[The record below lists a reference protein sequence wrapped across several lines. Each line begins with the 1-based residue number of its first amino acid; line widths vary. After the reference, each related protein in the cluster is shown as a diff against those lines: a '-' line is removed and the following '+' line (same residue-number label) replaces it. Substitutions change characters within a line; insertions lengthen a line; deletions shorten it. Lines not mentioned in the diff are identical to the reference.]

1 MRNTNTM
8 RPQKYITD
16 HLFWL
21 ITAMIWYRSVLFTAV
36 PGMTVKQSKIILWVS
51 ALTLVAFGYMVH
63 HYDEKAQ
70 ERFKPIHQCHLP
82 V

>member
-1 MRNTNTM
+1 MRNANTM
-8 RPQKYITD
+8 RPQKYIGD
-16 HLFWL
+16 HLLWL
-21 ITAMIWYRSVLFTAV
+21 ITAMLWYRGVLFTAI

-70 ERFKPIHQCHLP
+70 EQFKPVYQHPSP